1 MRTQRFISGTHRRL
15 SFKFW
20 FGLHLCALIL
30 LLESATVHAQ
40 TQRKSVTDLTATELM
55 SLRRGVANMM
65 ARNGAPHDSAD
76 FRRSWIYWANMHD
89 HFGDDCEGP
98 IVGTGMGGV
107 QTFIASNA
115 DETATWCRCE
125 HGTVQFLTWHRMYLW
140 YFERVLQ
147 EAAGDPSLR
156 LPYWDYETEAHL
168 PAAYRDASYVDEQ
181 GQTVPNPLRV
191 SARRPSLNNGTGA
204 LSSFVTST
212 ATAMTDTTFSPF
224 NSDLEQTPHGAV
236 HCAITTGGC
245 PNGGLMGSVPAAALD
260 PIFYAH
266 HTNIDRLY
274 ECWLQGDEPGRL
286 PSDPTQLNTVFT
298 FVDADGSTVD
308 RRVSDM
314 LTTTQLGYTYT
325 AGGGCPPSR
334 AEVSRAAENRPMAPV
349 PEQVLASVGPTRLD
363 PTVTTVPLA
372 MSPQGRQAL
381 VERQGVP
388 TSSRTYVTIEGLQYD
403 EAPGVLYNVFLRGA
417 GEKREQIGV
426 INFFNLS
433 SSRSADHTGR
443 AGHVRTR
450 GSFRFDITD
459 AVKQL
464 DISGDAPLSLVFEPT
479 TGLSDSSPETV
490 AQEMNPQASVRF
502 ESAQLVTAR

>member
-1 MRTQRFISGTHRRL
+1 MLTHRFVSGTHRRL
-15 SFKFW
+15 SFRFW
-20 FGLHLCALIL
+20 FGLLLFALIL
-30 LLESATVHAQ
+30 PLAPATVHAQ

-55 SLRRGVANMM
+55 SLRRGVAHMM
-65 ARNGAPHDSAD
+65 DRNSAPRGSAD

-89 HFGDDCEGP
+89 HFGRDCAGA

-107 QTFIASNA
+107 QTWIASNA
-115 DETATWCRCE
+115 DERATWCRCE
-125 HGTVQFLTWHRMYLW
+125 HGTVQFLTWHRMFLW

-156 LPYWDYETEAHL
+156 LPYWDYETDAQL
-168 PAAYRDASYVDEQ
+168 PAAYRDATCVNEQ

-191 SARRPSLNNGTGA
+191 SARRPSLNNGTGH
-204 LSSFVTST
+204 LSSIVTST
-212 ATAMTDTTFSPF
+212 ATAMTDTTFGPF
-224 NSDLEQTPHGAV
+224 NSDLEQSPHNNV
-236 HCAITTGGC
+236 HCAMVPGSC
-245 PNGGLMGSVPAAALD
+245 PNGLMGSVPASALD

-286 PSDPTQLNTVFT
+286 PSNPTQLNTVFT
-298 FVDADGSTVD
+298 FVDADGSTVK
-308 RRVSDM
+308 RRVRNM
-314 LTTTQLGYTYT
+314 LTTTQLGYTYA
-325 AGGGCPPSR
+325 AGGGCPPGL
-334 AEVSRAAENRPMAPV
+334 AQVSRAAENRPV

-363 PTVTTVPLA
+363 PTVTAVPLA
-372 MSPQGRQAL
+372 MSAQGRQAL
-381 VERQGVP
+381 AAQRQGAP
-388 TSSRTYVTIEGLQYD
+388 TSSRIYVTIEGLQYD

-426 INFFNLS
+426 INFFGLA

-443 AGHVRTR
+443 AGHLRTR
-450 GSFRFDITD
+450 GSFWFDITD

-490 AQEMNPQASVRF
+490 AREMNPQANVRF
-502 ESAQLVTAR
+502 ESARLVTAR

>member
-1 MRTQRFISGTHRRL
+1 MLTHRFVSGTHRRL
-15 SFKFW
+15 SFRFW
-20 FGLHLCALIL
+20 FGLLLFALIL
-30 LLESATVHAQ
+30 PLDPATVHAQ

-55 SLRRGVANMM
+55 SLRRGVAHMM
-65 ARNGAPHDSAD
+65 DRNSAPRGSAD
-76 FRRSWIYWANMHD
+76 FRRSWVYWANMHD

-107 QTFIASNA
+107 QTWIASNA

-125 HGTVQFLTWHRMYLW
+125 HRTVQFLTWHRMFLW

-156 LPYWDYETEAHL
+156 LPYWDYETDAHL
-168 PAAYRDASYVDEQ
+168 PAAYRDATYVNEQ
-181 GQTVPNPLRV
+181 GQTVPNPLLV
-191 SARRPSLNNGTGA
+191 SARWPSLNDGTA
-204 LSSFVTST
+204 HLSSGVTST
-212 ATAMTDTTFSPF
+212 AIAMTDTTFDPF
-224 NSDLEQTPHGAV
+224 NSDLEQSPHNNV
-236 HCAITTGGC
+236 HCAMVTGSC
-245 PNGGLMGSVPAAALD
+245 PNGLMGSVPASALD

-274 ECWLQGDEPGRL
+274 ECWLQVDEPGRL
-286 PSDPTQLNTVFT
+286 PSDATQLNTVFT

-314 LTTTQLGYTYT
+314 LTTTQLGYTYA
-325 AGGGCPPSR
+325 AGGGCPPNLAQASR
-334 AEVSRAAENRPMAPV
+334 VAENRPMAPV

-372 MSPQGRQAL
+372 MSTENRRSLSEQREA
-381 VERQGVP
+381 P

-403 EAPGVLYNVFLRGA
+403 EAPGGLYNVFLQGA
-417 GEKREQIGV
+417 GGQRAQIGV
-426 INFFNLS
+426 INFFGLA
-433 SSRSADHTGR
+433 SSRPGDHTGR
-443 AGHVRTR
+443 PGHLRTR
-450 GSFRFDITD
+450 DSFWFDITD

-490 AQEMNPQASVRF
+490 APEVNPQANVRF
-502 ESAQLVTAR
+502 ESARLVTAR